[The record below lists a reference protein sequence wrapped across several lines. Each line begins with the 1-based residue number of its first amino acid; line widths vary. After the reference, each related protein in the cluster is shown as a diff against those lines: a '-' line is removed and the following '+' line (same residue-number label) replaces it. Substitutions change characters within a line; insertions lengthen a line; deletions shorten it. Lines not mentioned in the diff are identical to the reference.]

1 MQKENEAMGYTE
13 DHAGIPVIRDRAL
26 YPQMVKK
33 LAELEDMR
41 TSGRRCVMST
51 ASTRASVP
59 TRKRWT
65 TSVRPVNWR
74 NCLRCW
80 VEVREKN
87 VYRGEHGKSG

>member
-1 MQKENEAMGYTE
+1 MLPGVLADKGKENEAVRYTE
-13 DHAGIPVIRDRAL
+13 YHAGVPVIRDKELLPEAMR
-26 YPQMVKK
+26 K

-65 TSVRPVNWR
+65 TSVRRV
-74 NCLRCW
+74 
-80 VEVREKN
+80 
-87 VYRGEHGKSG
+87 